1 LAVLPVPPDRLD
13 HWSKTILLYPTIV
26 DIPTDLPPST
36 KRWISEP
43 TSTIIITDHIAN
55 IVSESQAWKIDCR
68 HHQLTPSASEPSV
81 RINSSSFCEPASRF
95 SAERAG
101 NWKKVR
107 EQVLEY
113 GWMQLE
119 ETYKYV

>member
-1 LAVLPVPPDRLD
+1 MDFRAPLP
-13 HWSKTILLYPTIV
+13 S
-26 DIPTDLPPST
+26 S
-36 KRWISEP
+36 S
-43 TSTIIITDHIAN
+43 TDHIAN

-68 HHQLTPSASEPSV
+68 HHQLTPSASRCQPSV
-81 RINSSSFCEPASRF
+81 RINSAPLVNRPVVLLVL
-95 SAERAG
+95 ERAG

-113 GWMQLE
+113 GLQLE